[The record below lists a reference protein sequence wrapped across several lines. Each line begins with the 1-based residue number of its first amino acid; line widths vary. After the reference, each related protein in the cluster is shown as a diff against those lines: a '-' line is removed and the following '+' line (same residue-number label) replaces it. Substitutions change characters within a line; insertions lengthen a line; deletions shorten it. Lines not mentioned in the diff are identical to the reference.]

1 MKRSFTILVL
11 MQLMAICS
19 YAQSADSVRI
29 AHLHAEADSI
39 LKVITGKAPRPAHS
53 AATTVTSQESPRTD
67 SVVSPPG
74 TTIGQPVADTP
85 QAAPVTMPATS
96 RTQPDSTARQPQP
109 PGTPHVNHT
118 GASRQGTDR
127 ILSGTILDATDSS
140 ELSSASIAI
149 APATDTTAVQGVLTE
164 DDGHFEIEGLQP
176 GRYRVRVSYISY
188 KPLTLY
194 ITIDT
199 GDVNLGEVMLH
210 SESEVLH
217 TVTVTAQA
225 VSVQQK
231 ADTTEYNA
239 AQYKVNPDATAED
252 LVSKMPGISSSNG
265 TVTAHGETVQ
275 KVLVDGKE
283 FFGDDAT
290 TALKNLPA
298 DVIDKVQ
305 VYDRLSDQSAFTGF
319 DDGNT
324 QKTINVK
331 TKKGR
336 NNGVFGRL
344 YAGYGYIDASRY
356 SAGGNVN
363 WFNGDHRLS
372 LIGMSNNINQQ
383 NFSSQDLL
391 GVSGTGSG
399 RGRGSSNG
407 GNNFMIGSQ
416 GGIST
421 TQAIGLNYSDTWGKK
436 KKVKVSGS
444 YFFNY
449 TDNTTLTSLS
459 RNYYSGSKYTE
470 NDTSRS
476 INQNHRVNLRIEYN
490 IDSFNQLIFTPKLSY
505 QANSQY
511 YGIGGRTVSS
521 EGVVSSNTNSRQN
534 NYNNGYNAAGDV
546 LYQHKFK
553 KPFRTMSIDLG
564 VNINNKGGHGDQQS
578 HNVYYDTASVADTA
592 IIDQQTFTN
601 NKSYAFNASVSY
613 TEPAGKNGMIQIN
626 YQPSYTYNKS
636 DKQVDSLNPATKD
649 HSLLDTA
656 LSNRYDNTYMTQRAG
671 LSYRFKKNGVNL
683 NIGVNGQYAL
693 LQGAATFPFAYA
705 TDRTF
710 YSVLPHISAN
720 IKFKNAASLRIQYR
734 TSTNA
739 PSISQLQNVIDN
751 SNPLLLSTGNPGL
764 NQSYANTLL
773 LRYSLAKTAKGHS
786 LFFFANVTNTMNTV
800 ASSTIIAGRDTNLT
814 INNTAVFLHKGSQ
827 LSRPVNISGMW
838 NASIFLTYGVPLAKI
853 KCNFNINGGLNFN
866 QTPGLINNALNL
878 SRTYAPSFG
887 ANLTSNISEKIDFS
901 VGYSGTYNVVQNSL
915 QTSANNNYYTHSAT
929 AKFNWLFWKGF
940 VFNTALQNTLYQGV
954 SSGYNQNIFLW
965 SAALGYKFLKDQSL
979 EVRASVNDILNQNS
993 GVSRNITQTYIEDDR
1008 TQVLRRYLLVTVT
1021 WTLKYFKKG
1030 ATMPGTNTDQGPRN
1044 FDGPGRDFH
1053 GPPPGGAPDGGHGG
1067 PPPGGAPGGGG
1078 GPGGF

>member
-1 MKRSFTILVL
+1 MKRSLILL
-11 MQLMAICS
+11 ILSQLVAVCS

-29 AHLHAEADSI
+29 ARLHAEADSI
-39 LKVITGKAPRPAHS
+39 LRVITGRAPRPAHS
-53 AATTVTSQESPRTD
+53 PPAAGTPQQRPQPASIATPATTGIR
-67 SVVSPPG
+67 
-74 TTIGQPVADTP
+74 QPIDTP
-85 QAAPVTMPATS
+85 QAPPATGPAQPGATV
-96 RTQPDSTARQPQP
+96 RTPQP
-109 PGTPHVNHT
+109 THRMAAAGSDPRGRDL
-118 GASRQGTDR
+118 S
-127 ILSGTILDATDSS
+127 ISGTILDATDSS
-140 ELSSASIAI
+140 ELASASVSI
-149 APATDTTAVQGVLTE
+149 APVTDTMALDGVLTE
-164 DDGHFEIEGLQP
+164 DDGHFEIDGLSP
-176 GRYRVRVSYISY
+176 GRYRLQVSYISY
-188 KPLTLY
+188 KGLTLY
-194 ITIDT
+194 VTMDT
-199 GDVNLGEVMLH
+199 TDVDIGDVMLH
-210 SESEVLH
+210 AEGEVLH

-252 LVSKMPGISSSNG
+252 LVSKMPGISSTNG

-290 TALKNLPA
+290 TALKSLPA

-363 WFNGDHRLS
+363 WFNGDHRIS

-391 GVSGTGSG
+391 GVSGTGGG
-399 RGRGSSNG
+399 RGRGSSSG
-407 GNNFMIGSQ
+407 TNFMIGSQ

-449 TDNTTLTSLS
+449 TDNTTLTSLN

-476 INQNHRVNLRIEYN
+476 TNQNHRINLRIEYA
-490 IDSFNQLIFTPKLSY
+490 IDSFNQFIFTPKLSY

-511 YGIGGRTVSS
+511 YGIGGQTMTG
-521 EGVVSSNTNSRQN
+521 EGVLSSTTNSRQHT
-534 NYNNGYNAAGDV
+534 YNNGYNAAGDI

-553 KPFRTMSIDLG
+553 KPYRTLSVDLG

-578 HNVYYDTASVADTA
+578 HNMYYDTASVADTA
-592 IIDQQTFTN
+592 IIDQQTYTN
-601 NKSYAFNASVSY
+601 NKSYALNANVSY
-613 TEPAGKNGMIQIN
+613 TEPAGKNGMIQLN
-626 YQPSYTYNKS
+626 YQPSYTYNKA
-636 DKQVDSLNPATKD
+636 DKRVDSLDPLTLQ

-671 LSYRFKKNGVNL
+671 ISYRYKNKGINL

-693 LQGAATFPFAYA
+693 LQGQATFPFAYG

-710 YSVLPHISAN
+710 YSVLPHLSAN
-720 IKFKNAASLRIQYR
+720 IKFKNSASLRIQYR
-734 TSTNA
+734 TSTSA

-764 NQSYANTLL
+764 NQSYANTIL

-786 LFFFANVTNTMNTV
+786 LFVFANVTNTMNTV
-800 ASSTIIAGRDTNLT
+800 ASAAIIAGSDTNLT
-814 INNTAVFLHKGSQ
+814 VNNTSVYLHKGSQ
-827 LSRPVNISGMW
+827 LSRPVNINGQWS
-838 NASIFLTYGVPLAKI
+838 ASTLLTYGVPLPRI
-853 KCNFNINGGLNFN
+853 KCNINVNGGLNYN

-878 SRTYAPSFG
+878 SRTYAPSLG

-901 VGYSGTYNVVQNSL
+901 IGYSGTYSVIQNSL
-915 QTSANNNYYTHSAT
+915 QKAANNNYYTHSAT
-929 AKFNWLFWKGF
+929 ARFNWLFWKGF

-1008 TQVLRRYLLVTVT
+1008 TQVLRRYMLVTVT
-1021 WTLKYFKKG
+1021 WTMRYFKKG
-1030 ATMPGTNTDQGPRN
+1030 AQMPPAESGMGDDHGGRGRN
-1044 FDGPGRDFH
+1044 FP
-1053 GPPPGGAPDGGHGG
+1053 GG
-1067 PPPGGAPGGGG
+1067 PPPGGGPGGQHPGG